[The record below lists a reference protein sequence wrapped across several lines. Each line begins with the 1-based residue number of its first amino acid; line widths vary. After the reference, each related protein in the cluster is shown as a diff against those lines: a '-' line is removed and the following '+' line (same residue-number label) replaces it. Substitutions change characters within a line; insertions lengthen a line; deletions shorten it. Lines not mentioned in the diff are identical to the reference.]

1 MFNKDYFDF
10 DLFDDVFDPFFAPRK
25 ARSSRSLQSPNANL
39 ITRDAYMMKTDIEKT
54 ENGYEM
60 SMDLPGFDK
69 NDISVETKNGYLTIS
84 ATKSESNEQTDKD
97 GKNFIHKERFYGK
110 TSRSFYIGSGVNQND
125 IKASYTDGV
134 LKLII
139 PEAEAEQKKMISIE

>member
-25 ARSSRSLQSPNANL
+25 ARTTRSLQSPNSPQNMA
-39 ITRDAYMMKTDIEKT
+39 RGAYMMKTDIEKT
-54 ENGYEM
+54 DNGYEL

-69 NDISVETKNGYLTIS
+69 KDITVETKNGYLTIS
-84 ATKSESNEQTDKD
+84 AVKTENNEETDKE
-97 GKNFIHKERFYGK
+97 KNYVHKERFYGK
-110 TSRSFYIGSGVNQND
+110 TSRSFYIGNGVNQND

-134 LKLII
+134 LKLSI
-139 PEAEAEQKKMISIE
+139 PEAEAQQKTLISVE